1 MTGPTLAAPV
11 RGLDDVIA
19 LQTSVC
25 RLSATDGRLGYRGY
39 DVRELG
45 ERSTFEE
52 TAFLLLR
59 GDLPT
64 GAELREFSS
73 ALRSRR
79 KLSPAILRALKQV
92 PIQTDPMAAVRVGL
106 AVLAT
111 EEGEPAPAAETGLKQ
126 AMRLLAL
133 TPTMVGAVARLRRGE
148 RPVLPR
154 KSLGFAENFLTLL
167 PGADTSAEAVRAL
180 DAALILRADNE
191 LNPSTFAAR
200 VTAATGADLFGSIL
214 SAWSA
219 LSGPRHGAHARNVAA
234 LLDEIGRPDA
244 VEAVGHGPNGRREP
258 NCGVRASGIPGRGP
272 ADGIP
277 PRSGRG
283 AMRSR
288 GTDFPDGDR

>member
-1 MTGPTLAAPV
+1 MTGPIIAAPV

-19 LQTSVC
+19 LQTSIC
-25 RLSATDGRLGYRGY
+25 RLSASDGRLGYRGY

-79 KLSPAILRALKQV
+79 KLSPAILRGLKQV
-92 PIQTDPMAAVRVGL
+92 PTKADPMAAVRVGL

-111 EEGEPAPAAETGLKQ
+111 EEGESAPTAETGLKQ

-148 RPVLPR
+148 RPVLP
-154 KSLGFAENFLTLL
+154 
-167 PGADTSAEAVRAL
+167 
-180 DAALILRADNE
+180 
-191 LNPSTFAAR
+191 
-200 VTAATGADLFGSIL
+200 
-214 SAWSA
+214 
-219 LSGPRHGAHARNVAA
+219 
-234 LLDEIGRPDA
+234 
-244 VEAVGHGPNGRREP
+244 
-258 NCGVRASGIPGRGP
+258 
-272 ADGIP
+272 
-277 PRSGRG
+277 
-283 AMRSR
+283 
-288 GTDFPDGDR
+288 